1 MKKIVCLSTS
11 PWYPIPT
18 RKQQVMGRIPDAEI
32 LYFDPPVTLLAPL
45 KDRAAWHGLFA
56 FLCGSVKPKDNI
68 TVYRLP
74 PVLPF
79 FNRFRWIN
87 KLNQVFQ
94 AQFVRGKMKKHGFS
108 DPVLWVYSP
117 TACDAVRRIPHSMLV
132 YDCVD
137 RHSAYGGQM
146 SPAVVDAMEA
156 DLARRCD
163 RVFATAKPLA
173 DRLAQYNADVRFI
186 PNGAD
191 FERFNAAAS
200 PLPCPSDLAE
210 IPAPR
215 FGFVGALQPCI
226 AYDYLSA
233 AAHAYPESHFVLI
246 GGEKPGSDFLD
257 LKTLPNVHFLGLR
270 KNEDLPA
277 YLANFDALLNLFAEN
292 DLSKDVSPLKFYEY
306 LATGKPILSTP
317 QPEQV
322 MQYRDII
329 CVADSA
335 EAFVAACANVP
346 TDEESRA
353 ARIEAGRQSSWDAR
367 VAQLCAAVWNEK

>member
-18 RKQQVMGRIPDAEI
+18 RKQQVMGRIQDAEI

-45 KDRAAWHGLFA
+45 KDRAAWGGLTA
-56 FLCGSVKPKDNI
+56 FLRGSVKPKENI

-79 FNRFRWIN
+79 FNRFRWVN
-87 KLNQVFQ
+87 KLNQAFQ
-94 AQFVRGKMKKHGFS
+94 SRFVRGKMKKHGFF

-117 TACDAVRRIPHSMLV
+117 TACDAVQHIPHSMLV

-156 DLARRCD
+156 DLARQCD

-246 GGEKPGSDFLD
+246 GGEKPGSDFRD
-257 LKTLPNVHFLGLR
+257 LKTLPNVHFFGLR

-277 YLANFDALLNLFAEN
+277 YLANFDALLNLFAAG

-346 TDEESRA
+346 TDEESRT
-353 ARIEAGRQSSWDAR
+353 ARIEAGRKSAWDAR